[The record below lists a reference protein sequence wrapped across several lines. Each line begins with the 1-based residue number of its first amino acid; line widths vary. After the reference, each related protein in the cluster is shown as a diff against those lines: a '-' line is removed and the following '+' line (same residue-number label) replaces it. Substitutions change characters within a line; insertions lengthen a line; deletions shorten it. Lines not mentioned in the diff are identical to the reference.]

1 MLVND
6 SSYRKTVL
14 DSGVRV
20 ISEKIPYVRSVSIG
34 AWITV
39 GSRDENAK
47 INGISHFIEHMMF
60 KGTSSRNAA
69 EIAQSLESVGGHL
82 NAFTGKEQTC
92 YYAHILDEH
101 LEIAVDVI
109 ADFLSDSIFDPV
121 EMAKEKKVI
130 LEELRAIEETP
141 EELVF
146 DLFWR
151 DIFDDPLGLSII
163 GNQKTIN
170 QFSQDNILDYISH
183 NYSSNRIVVAAS
195 GNVDHETLVNLV
207 RNKFEKMPKSVANNP
222 VQSNI
227 KKPARNVIEDGS
239 LQSHICIGTPGLP
252 YVHKEKFS
260 LLILNTLLGG
270 GMSSR
275 LFQNIRE
282 KHGLAYSIYS
292 FLDFL
297 FDTGILGVYVG
308 TDLQNIDPALELI
321 NQELNKLRTQ
331 KVRRDELDRIK
342 AQLKGNIMLGLE
354 STSSRMSRLAKM
366 EIYLEDYHTLDSTL
380 AEIEKVTSEDI
391 LTVATRLLNEDNIFT
406 TILKPKK

>member
-1 MLVND
+1 MLLND
-6 SSYRKTVL
+6 SSYSKTVL

-20 ISEKIPYVRSVSIG
+20 ISERIAHVRSISIG
-34 AWITV
+34 AWIIV
-39 GSRDENAK
+39 GSRDENAE
-47 INGISHFIEHMMF
+47 INGISHFVEHMMF

-101 LEIAVDVI
+101 LEIAIDVI
-109 ADFLSDSIFDPV
+109 ADFLSDSIFEPV

-151 DIFDDPLGLSII
+151 DIFDNPLGLSII
-163 GNQKTIN
+163 GNEKTIN
-170 QFSQDNILDYISH
+170 QISQDNILDYVSH

-195 GNVDHETLVNLV
+195 GNVDHDALVSLV
-207 RNKFEKMPKSVANNP
+207 RNKFAKMPKPAVNNL
-222 VQSNI
+222 VYSNV
-227 KKPARNVIEDGS
+227 KKTTKNIIEDGS
-239 LQSHICIGTPGLP
+239 LQSHICIGTPALP
-252 YVHKEKFS
+252 YKHNEKFS
-260 LLILNTLLGG
+260 LLVLNTLLGG

-297 FDTGILGVYVG
+297 FDTGIFGVYLG

-321 NQELNKLRTQ
+321 NQELEKLRTQ
-331 KVRRDELDRIK
+331 EVGKDELDRTK
-342 AQLKGNIMLGLE
+342 SQLKGNIMLGLE

-391 LTVATRLLNEDNIFT
+391 LAVATNLLNEDNIFT